1 MNTNTVN
8 STKTVEDQKVAF
20 ATMAEDFDY
29 LLASFARFMGFAR
42 KSTEMKIF
50 EAYLFCLREKMS
62 KGTCL
67 PVVSVALSALIGNAQ
82 GMEHALSNA
91 PNDESKAVLLAEYIH
106 NKTEGLLNA
115 SEWISYESKT
125 WSDPITKA
133 DAERLLSELFEI
145 YYSQVSVLE
154 AMTILQLI
162 SK

>member
-8 STKTVEDQKVAF
+8 STKTVEDRKVAF
-20 ATMAEDFDY
+20 AAMAEDFDY

-42 KSTEMKIF
+42 KSSEMKLF

-62 KGTCL
+62 KGICF

-82 GMEHALSNA
+82 NMEHALSNA
-91 PNDESKAVLLAEYIH
+91 SNDESRAALLAEFIH

-115 SEWISYESKT
+115 SEWLSNESKT

-133 DAERLLSELFEI
+133 DAENLLSELFEI

-162 SK
+162 SP